1 MLARLAELPFL
12 VVLLGLTG
20 CLALLPALF
29 AVASDATALGRG
41 FLYAAL
47 IILVGTVMLGI
58 ATAAFRP
65 RNPARSHLA
74 ALVGAYAVLPL
85 VMALPL
91 VETVPD
97 TTLANAWFEM
107 VSAFT
112 TTGASVY
119 APDRLPDA
127 VHLWRALAG
136 WFGGFLSLLAAYAI
150 LAPLNLGGAE
160 VSTGRIPGRGV
171 RGAAQITRTAD
182 PGERLT
188 RFALQ
193 LFPVYCALTLGLWV
207 LLLIAGDSGV
217 NALIFAM
224 GTLSTSG
231 IFGQVAVGA
240 GGAGGSGMLGELL
253 IFAFLIFAITRRA
266 LPGTGLAENR
276 RPLSTD
282 PELRLAALLVGA
294 VTVVLILRHRV
305 FADIGFTDL
314 DPGQALATLW
324 GALFTVTSF
333 LTTTGYVSADWQAGA
348 AWSGVGTPGLVLI
361 ALAIIGGGTATT
373 AGGVKLLRVYALMRH
388 TEAELDRIIHPSS
401 VGGGGAEARRLRGE
415 GARLAWVFFML
426 FAVSIAV
433 TMALL
438 TLAGIAFEPALVL
451 AVAAL
456 TTTGPL
462 AAFGGA
468 EPVVYADLSQAAK
481 AVLGLAMIVGR
492 LETLALLAL
501 VLPGRVRA

>member
-20 CLALLPALF
+20 CLGMLPALF
-29 AVASDATALGRG
+29 AVASDETALGRG
-41 FLYAAL
+41 FFYASLMIL
-47 IILVGTVMLGI
+47 IGTVMLGI

-65 RNPARSHLA
+65 RNPARSHLS
-74 ALVGAYAVLPL
+74 ALVASYALLPL

-91 VETVPD
+91 LETVPD

-119 APDRLPDA
+119 APERLPDA
-127 VHLWRALAG
+127 IHLWRAIVG
-136 WFGGFLSLLAAYAI
+136 WSGGFVTLLAAYAI

-160 VSTGRIPGRGV
+160 VSSGRIPGRGV
-171 RGAAQITRTAD
+171 LGAAQITRTAD
-182 PGERLT
+182 PEERLT

-193 LFPVYCALTLGLWV
+193 LLPVYSALTLGLW
-207 LLLIAGDSGV
+207 LLLIMAGESGIT
-217 NALIFAM
+217 ALILAM

-231 IFGQVAVGA
+231 IFGQVAVGQ
-240 GGAGGSGMLGELL
+240 GGAGVLGEVL
-253 IFAFLIFAITRRA
+253 IFAFLIFAVTRRA

-276 RPLSTD
+276 RPLFTD
-282 PELRLAALLVGA
+282 PELRLAAFFVA
-294 VTVVLILRHRV
+294 VVTVVLVLRHRLY
-305 FADIGFTDL
+305 AEIGFTDL
-314 DPGQALATLW
+314 DPGQAMATLW

-333 LTTTGYVSADWQAGA
+333 LTTTGYISADWQAGT

-373 AGGVKLLRVYALMRH
+373 AGGVKLLRVYALLRH
-388 TEAELDRIIHPSS
+388 GEAELDRVIHPNA
-401 VGGGGAEARRLRGE
+401 VGGGGAAARRLRGE

-426 FAVSIAV
+426 FGVSIAV

-438 TLAGIAFEPALVL
+438 TLSGIEYEPAMVL

-462 AAFGGA
+462 AALGGTD
-468 EPVVYADLSQAAK
+468 PVAYADLSQSVK
-481 AVLGLAMIVGR
+481 AVLGVAMIVGR

-501 VLPGRVRA
+501 VLPGRGNR